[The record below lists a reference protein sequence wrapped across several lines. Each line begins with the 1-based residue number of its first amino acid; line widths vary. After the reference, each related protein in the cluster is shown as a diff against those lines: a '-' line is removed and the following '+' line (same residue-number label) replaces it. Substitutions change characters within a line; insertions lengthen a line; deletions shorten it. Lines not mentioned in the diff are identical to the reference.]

1 MGFEYPLALLLLLF
15 LPWFRFGWRSKKSPV
30 VDFAPAVIFA
40 KDLQPGWWQVNLPRF
55 LAYAVL
61 VCLVLACANYRYAE
75 TQQKSYRE
83 SRWLML
89 VQDLSGSMHRP
100 SGNSV
105 GETFADVA
113 LDGLRSFVKRRP
125 PEDMIGL
132 VAFSSFARLLAPL
145 TFDHQII
152 RDKLKQL
159 DRRADSRISRQLA
172 VGGATNASYA
182 VWLAMSSF
190 FMMLPREVRPSFAE
204 LKDLRF
210 LLSGENREKVA
221 VPVRLQ
227 GLGLERGLAIILFT
241 DGRITSTH
249 SVRDQERGLPDF
261 VSLVKFLERVGIRL
275 YIIAVDGKVAADVK
289 KVISAA
295 PGRLFLMPG
304 RFSRTVMR
312 NVYGEINTLEK
323 NRLLTVSE
331 TVPRQTRTGFA
342 IGALCFFSLYGLV
355 RLLPEFVRW

>member
-1 MGFEYPLALLLLLF
+1 MGFEYPLALLLPLILF
-15 LPWFRFGWRSKKSPV
+15 WFGRRLKKL
-30 VDFAPAVIFA
+30 PAVNFPPALIFA
-40 KDLQPGWWQVNLPRF
+40 QELQPGWWQLNLPRL

-61 VCLVLACANYRYAE
+61 ICLILACANYRYAE
-75 TQQKSYRE
+75 TRRKSYRE

-100 SGNSV
+100 AGNDA

-113 LDGLRSFVKRRP
+113 LDGLSSFVERRP
-125 PEDMIGL
+125 KEDMIGL

-145 TFDHQII
+145 TFDRQII

-159 DRRADSRISRQLA
+159 DRRAASRISRQLA

-190 FMMLPREVRPSFAE
+190 FMMLAKEARPSFAE
-204 LKDLRF
+204 LKDLRY

-221 VPVRLQ
+221 VPAKLL
-227 GLGLERGLAIILFT
+227 GLGRKRGVAIILFT
-241 DGRITSTH
+241 DGRIKMTH
-249 SVRDQERGLPDF
+249 SPRDQEQGLPDF

-275 YIIAVDGKVAADVK
+275 YIIAVDGKVEAEVEE
-289 KVISAA
+289 VINAA

-304 RFSRTVMR
+304 RLSRGTMR
-312 NVYGEINTLEK
+312 EIYSEINTLEK
-323 NRLLTVSE
+323 NRLLSISE
-331 TVPRQTRTGFA
+331 TVPRQTRSGFTLA
-342 IGALCFFSLYGLV
+342 ALCFFALYTIIRIV
-355 RLLPEFVRW
+355 PPFVRW

>member
-1 MGFEYPLALLLLLF
+1 MGFEYPLALLLVLPLF
-15 LPWFRFGWRSKKSPV
+15 WFGQRSRKLPA

-40 KDLQPGWWQVNLPRF
+40 QDLKPGWWQLNLPRF

-61 VCLVLACANYRYAE
+61 ICLLLACANYRYAE
-75 TQQKSYRE
+75 TREQSYRE

-100 SGNSV
+100 SGSV
-105 GETFADVA
+105 AGETFADIA
-113 LDGLRSFVKRRP
+113 LDGLSSFVKRRP

-145 TFDHQII
+145 TFDRQII

-159 DRRADSRISRQLA
+159 DRREASRISRQLA

-182 VWLAMSSF
+182 VWLAMSAF
-190 FMMLPREVRPSFAE
+190 FMILPKEARPSFTE
-204 LKDLRF
+204 LQDLRY

-221 VPVRLQ
+221 VPAKLK
-227 GLGLERGLAIILFT
+227 GLGLERGVAIILFT
-241 DGRITSTH
+241 DGRIKVSRNG
-249 SVRDQERGLPDF
+249 RDQERGLPDF

-275 YIIAVDGKVAADVK
+275 YIIAVDGRVEAEVEEVLND
-289 KVISAA
+289 A

-304 RFSRTVMR
+304 RLSRAAMR
-312 NVYGEINTLEK
+312 EIYSEINSLEK
-323 NRLLTVSE
+323 NRLLSISE
-331 TVPRQTRTGFA
+331 TVPRPTRPGFA
-342 IGALCFFSLYGLV
+342 IAALCFLGLYGIV
-355 RLLPEFVRW
+355 RILPTFTRWS